1 MEVSPMQKYLTWIK
15 LSTCKI
21 ELDQIIITAE
31 YDKILTSKQ
40 ILFIK
45 QSAIHKLNYFSVAI
59 A

>member
-1 MEVSPMQKYLTWIK
+1 MQKYLTWIK

-31 YDKILTSKQ
+31 YDKTLTSKQ

-45 QSAIHKLNYFSVAI
+45 QSAIRKLNYFSVAI